1 MPSNIRNS
9 MKRPAYAG
17 ANVFIQTVMPTA
29 RQRPVRRGLG
39 LAATIAICAAALSL
53 AGPGVTS
60 AASPVVAGKAA
71 AAAPVLSLMA
81 QKAVV
86 RQTQLAQSLID
97 AHNIAGLEAALKS
110 AGDAHAKAL
119 FSTALIAVRWPAIA
133 DNPTLRQKDGA
144 DYIRNL
150 RAYVQYAGPSIY
162 PLWALHQAKF
172 ILANLTTSPVNR
184 IEYWSALPQDRAEL
198 KPAAGAALQ
207 LLHLADAHLKADLVR
222 LNNQS
227 TFSKLDKAYY
237 MLALNGQTQAAYYRC
252 FASYFYGLSLPRKAA
267 GRDAYFLAAVKGLK
281 QWASGPAS
289 NGVKYPALLLSGKAN
304 VRAGR
309 YTDGESELVKAQSP
323 DAPLYIQYAARYQQ
337 VVALLGAGH
346 YKQASEMLASFRS
359 WVKSNPKAD
368 TASATMGAQLL
379 AYRIAAAKA
388 RSLTDPQARNAGLLA
403 ASGILMRVVATAPQ
417 YQGLIFSHLAARIP
431 ANPNV
436 SSLTPVQALA
446 FAWTKAQSGNS
457 ANAKLALGAAKSV
470 LTRKGISTPIAA
482 EASLIAG
489 ISYGRLGRLQQA
501 AQMNLRF
508 VALVPN
514 DTRAKSAVNLALSQ
528 LQQLNQ
534 AADVSSQ
541 VSTLTQQALKLAYVN
556 YHEKQWA
563 FAYALQ
569 LEETGE
575 FAEAGHLLSEVKPD
589 NPLFLDAQYQL
600 VRITAS
606 IMNQDI
612 QSGKTVV
619 IQQEAAQKL
628 LNACHHYLTILQ
640 YPPTGT
646 SAAALKRA
654 RANRTS
660 ILFLQAATA
669 LDPLREPNTAGRILD
684 SLDAIRS
691 KLSHRL
697 QGILLRYRI
706 RQYQLNHQSAMI
718 IPLIKKYTA
727 NSKGGAEQLI
737 RGLIGQYD
745 SESRA
750 LRATQPVK
758 AKDLA
763 SQAATLLRALIAYMR
778 SQKGNHRDLIYAYRQ
793 ILAEEYIHAG
803 RGHAAMD
810 LYKSLEK
817 QRPPD
822 LRNFIGFARA
832 AYAAGHYQRARRL
845 YVRIIPKLEPGS
857 DLFWSAYLYLIR
869 ANEKHLTHPK
879 ATVRKLR
886 ALLAIYGN
894 TIGGKRYHAQ
904 YEALLQK
911 YNITE

>member
-1 MPSNIRNS
+1 MLSNITHS
-9 MKRPAYAG
+9 IGRPATVA
-17 ANVFIQTVMPTA
+17 ANLVIHTGVQSA
-29 RQRPVRRGLG
+29 RHSLFRRGIGVAAAFAICTAVALASPG
-39 LAATIAICAAALSL
+39 VSLAAPA
-53 AGPGVTS
+53 
-60 AASPVVAGKAA
+60 VADKAV
-71 AAAPVLSLMA
+71 AAPVLSLVA
-81 QKAVV
+81 QKAIAS
-86 RQTQLAQSLID
+86 QTQLAQSLID
-97 AHNIAGLEAALKS
+97 AHNIAGIQAALKS
-110 AGDAHAKAL
+110 AADAHAKSL
-119 FSTALIAVRWPAIA
+119 FSAALIAAQWPTIA
-133 DNPTLRQKDGA
+133 GNPALRQKNGV
-144 DYIRNL
+144 DYISDL
-150 RAYVQYAGPSIY
+150 RHYLQYAGPSIY

-184 IEYWSALPQDRAEL
+184 IEYWSALPQDRTEL
-198 KPAAGAALQ
+198 EPAAGTALQ
-207 LLHLADAHLKADLVR
+207 LLHLADTHLKADLAR

-227 TFSKLDKAYY
+227 TFSKADKAYY
-237 MLALNGQTQAAYYRC
+237 MEALNGQTQAAYYRC
-252 FASYFYGLSLPRKAA
+252 FASYFYGLSLTRKAA

-304 VRAGR
+304 VQAGR
-309 YTDGESELVKAQSP
+309 YTDGESELVKAQSS

-346 YKQASEMLASFRS
+346 YKQAQENLASFHS
-359 WVKSNPKAD
+359 WVKSNPKAN

-388 RSLTDPQARNAGLLA
+388 RGLSNPQDRAAGLLA
-403 ASGILMRVVATAPQ
+403 ASGILMHIVATAPQ

-436 SSLTPVQALA
+436 ASLTPVEALA
-446 FAWTKAQSGNS
+446 FAWTKAQSGTS
-457 ANAKLALGAAKSV
+457 ASAELALGAAKS
-470 LTRKGISTPIAA
+470 LLARKGLSAPIAA
-482 EASLIAG
+482 QASLIAG
-489 ISYGRLGRLQQA
+489 ISYGRLGRLEQA
-501 AQMNLRF
+501 AEMNLQF
-508 VALVPN
+508 VTLVPA
-514 DTRAKSAVNLALSQ
+514 DKRAKSVLNLALSQ

-534 AADVSSQ
+534 AADVSSH

-569 LEETGE
+569 LEEAGQ
-575 FAEAGHLLSEVKPD
+575 FAQAGHLLAEVKAD
-589 NPLFLDAQYQL
+589 NPLYLDAQYQL

-606 IMNQDI
+606 IMNHDI
-612 QSGKTVV
+612 ETGKSVV
-619 IQQEAAQKL
+619 VQQEAAQKL

-640 YPPTGT
+640 YPPAGT

-669 LDPLREPNTAGRILD
+669 LDPLREPNTAGRVLD
-684 SLDAIRS
+684 SIDAIRS
-691 KLSHRL
+691 TLSHRL

-706 RQYQLNHQSAMI
+706 RQYQLNHQSSMI

-727 NSKGGAEQLI
+727 NSKGGAEQMI

-763 SQAATLLRALIAYMR
+763 DQAATLLKSLIQYMQ
-778 SQKGNHRDLIYAYRQ
+778 SKKGNHRDLIYAYRQ

-803 RGHAAMD
+803 HGHTAMN
-810 LYKSLEK
+810 LYKTLEK

-832 AYAAGHYQRARRL
+832 AYAAGRFQRARRL

-857 DLFWSAYLYLIR
+857 ELFWSAYLYLIR
-869 ANEKHLTHPK
+869 ANEKLAAHPK
-879 ATVRKLR
+879 ATVQKLR

-904 YEALLQK
+904 FEALLQK